1 MAKTKLPKYTFEK
14 ILKAADKNIR
24 VSDKA
29 TEEFVHVISEL
40 SKDLAEDSAELAR
53 HAGRKTILSSDVK
66 LAAKRKK

>member
-1 MAKTKLPKYTFEK
+1 MAKLPKYTFEK

-29 TEEFVHVISEL
+29 TAEFVFVIGEL
-40 SKDLAEDSAELAR
+40 SKELAEDAAELAR
-53 HAGRKTILSSDVK
+53 HANRKTILASDVK